1 MPFQLT
7 RKQGNMELEEYV
19 NTYLPSALESI
30 LQSHRVH
37 ELPNL
42 SIYEKAI
49 IFAYTDA
56 RSNQHQILNQRLWE
70 TKGIDVNEFGLFLDA
85 ILDKLEPFN
94 KLMLYRGANQ
104 SYCDIERYIEAYENK
119 TIVTEYHFLSATKFQ
134 VIARGFGNILFKI
147 YGKNGREIE
156 KVSKFEREREVL
168 FKMNTSF
175 KVVKVTNNGFSTI
188 ITLKE
193 I

>member
-1 MPFQLT
+1 
-7 RKQGNMELEEYV
+7 MELEEYV
-19 NTYLPSALESI
+19 KKYLPTALESI
-30 LQSHRVH
+30 LQSQRVH

-49 IFAYTDA
+49 IFAYTDG
-56 RSNQHQILNQRLWE
+56 RSNQHQIVNQRLWE

-85 ILDKLEPFN
+85 VLDKLEPFN
-94 KLMLYRGANQ
+94 KLMLYRGADE
-104 SYCDIERYIEAYENK
+104 SYCDVERYIKAYENK
-119 TIVTEYHFLSATKFQ
+119 TIITEYNFLSATKFQ
-134 VIARGFGNILFKI
+134 VIAHGFGNILFKI
-147 YGKNGREIE
+147 YGKNGKSIE
-156 KVSKFEREREVL
+156 TISKFEREKEVL